1 MNLSN
6 NSIYGDY
13 SIPPAII
20 VEYKDDYGSL
30 SVFISSLLLSLG
42 GFIGIILSQLH
53 KSRCSRISCC
63 GFKCHRDV
71 VSEDNVV

>member
-1 MNLSN
+1 MNSSQLEYPN
-6 NSIYGDY
+6 T
-13 SIPPAII
+13 PAII

-53 KSRCSRISCC
+53 KSRCSQISCC
-63 GFKCHRDV
+63 GFKCKRDV